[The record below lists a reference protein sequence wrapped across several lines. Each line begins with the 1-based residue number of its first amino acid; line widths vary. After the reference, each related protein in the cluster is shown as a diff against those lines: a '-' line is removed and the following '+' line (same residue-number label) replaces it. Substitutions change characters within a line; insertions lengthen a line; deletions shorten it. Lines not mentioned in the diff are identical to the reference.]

1 MLHSKV
7 LLGLLAFLGLSTS
20 LKAQDYAISTNI
32 PSLLLGNINIEPSM
46 RLSPNLSLQLGISAR
61 PKSFGLPLPT
71 GIIHWI
77 YNGHR
82 TGFSERM
89 SWGTVKHVEHFSFAP
104 SLRLWYKGVYN
115 RGMFLGIHG
124 LGMVYR
130 YGSDSK
136 DFNYS
141 QGLLIGGGL
150 SVGYSHELAPHW
162 NLEAEGGISGA
173 WTKYDLRVQD
183 GALKQADKSRLLV
196 LPSRL
201 ALRLVYVF

>member
-7 LLGLLAFLGLSTS
+7 LLGLLVLFGLSTS
-20 LKAQDYAISTNI
+20 LKAQDYAVSTNI

-61 PKSFGLPLPT
+61 PKSFDLPT
-71 GIIHWI
+71 PTGLIHWI
-77 YNGHR
+77 YNGR
-82 TGFSERM
+82 SAGFSERM
-89 SWGTVKHVEHFSFAP
+89 SWGTARHAEHFSFAP
-104 SLRLWYKGVYN
+104 SLRLWHKGVYN

-130 YGSDSK
+130 YGSDTEDS
-136 DFNYS
+136 NYS
-141 QGLLIGGGL
+141 QGLLIGGGI
-150 SVGYSHELAPHW
+150 SVGYSHELAQHW
-162 NLEAEGGISGA
+162 NLEVEGGISGA
-173 WTKYDLRVQD
+173 WTKYDLYYLS
-183 GALKQADKSRLLV
+183 GMLKQADKSRLLV